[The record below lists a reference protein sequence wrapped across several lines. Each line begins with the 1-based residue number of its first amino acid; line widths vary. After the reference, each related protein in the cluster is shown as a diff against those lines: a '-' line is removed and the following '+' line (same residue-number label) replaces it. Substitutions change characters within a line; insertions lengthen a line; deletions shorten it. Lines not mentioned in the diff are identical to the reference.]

1 MLFEVILYSFL
12 LQLENPCSSA
22 LETKP
27 GLQHR
32 TVGFSPIF
40 LAGNHTAFLV
50 LLPLLWKPVPQD
62 YAPKEKE
69 LGGDLG
75 QGEAHDERHSTAL
88 LLIRRMCVWKAAVFI
103 YLFNF
108 FVKLAKGLQI
118 KNITIENQNDF
129 GGLKLD
135 RLYSGIGPG
144 HAVINQMKIF
154 FLIRRKFTRVL
165 RGFIWVGTRKFS
177 NRILMNMIFLKKKEC
192 CDHC

>member
-12 LQLENPCSSA
+12 LPLDNPCSSA

-32 TVGFSPIF
+32 TVGFYPIF
-40 LAGNHTAFLV
+40 LAGNHTAFLL

-75 QGEAHDERHSTAL
+75 RGEARDERYSIAL
-88 LLIRRMCVWKAAVFI
+88 LLIRRMCVWKAAV
-103 YLFNF
+103 FNF

-144 HAVINQMKIF
+144 HGVINQMKIF

-165 RGFIWVGTRKFS
+165 RGFLG
-177 NRILMNMIFLKKKEC
+177 
-192 CDHC
+192 